1 MKTDST
7 EVSRGCSHG
16 RIGRTATTTT
26 TQVCGGCM
34 LPCIYLHSD
43 LSFNNDLLEDGGN
56 RWRPLA
62 RTKQETPLRSIS
74 GRGKRKERDREE
86 IDTDRAGARGGES

>member
-1 MKTDST
+1 
-7 EVSRGCSHG
+7 
-16 RIGRTATTTT
+16 
-26 TQVCGGCM
+26 
-34 LPCIYLHSD
+34 
-43 LSFNNDLLEDGGN
+43 
-56 RWRPLA
+56 LA